1 MRNSRKTAAAV
12 LVAAASMLAA
22 ACSTPEG
29 ADGPGGAADPGAD
42 GCTSVVVAT
51 SSEKVNLIEKLG
63 ADFKKSSLHDGLD
76 KCATIYPIN
85 VSSGNGAKILGADPA
100 TWPLKDRSFWPT
112 IWSPASTVWTDRVEA
127 SGNNGVAGAT
137 SFTRTPVVLG
147 VPESMAQALGYPQK
161 PISLQDIARL
171 VADPKGW
178 ASVGKPLWGDFKI
191 AKTNPNS
198 STTGLSTIL
207 MQAYAAS
214 GKTKGLSTADV
225 AKAKEFSRTFESGA
239 IHYGDTTGAVLK
251 TLYEGTRNAGG
262 SAYVSAVALEETS
275 LFNYNKGNP
284 DSHTVQPGEE
294 LVPPREKLVAV
305 YPSGGSMWSDNPAV
319 VLDEPWVTAAQK
331 TAGKAFID
339 YLQTKQAQEVLP
351 SYGFR
356 PVLKGVDVTQD
367 LNTAIGIDPAQP
379 KVTLPKPTPEVV
391 SAAIDQWT
399 EIRKPSAVL
408 ELIDIS
414 GSMDE
419 GIGDGRSRLDGAID
433 GATGTLGHFR
443 STDEVGVWA
452 FTTDVHSDL
461 GENLVPVHPFGALGT
476 GREKLVGQIEDL
488 AHARRGGTP
497 LYDAI
502 SKSYDYMVK
511 NAQPGRINAI
521 VVLSDGEDT
530 DSETSIDSLLVKINR
545 SAMEGAAQTPVRIFT
560 IVYSDDA
567 DKNVL
572 ARIAK
577 ASGGQSFD
585 ASDPERI
592 DAVFASVINN
602 F

>member
-12 LVAAASMLAA
+12 LVAAASLLAA
-22 ACSTPEG
+22 SCSSPESP
-29 ADGPGGAADPGAD
+29 DGSGGTAAPGDD

-63 ADFKKSSLHDGLD
+63 EDFKKSSLHKGLD
-76 KCATIYPIN
+76 ECATIYPIN
-85 VSSGNGAKILGADPA
+85 VSSGNGAKILSADPDS
-100 TWPLKDRSFWPT
+100 WPLKDRAFWPT

-127 SGNNGVAGAT
+127 SGNNAVAGAT
-137 SFTRTPVVLG
+137 SFARTPVVLG
-147 VPESMAQALGYPQK
+147 VPESMAKALGYPQK
-161 PISLQDIARL
+161 PISLQDIGTL

-191 AKTNPNS
+191 AKTNPNT
-198 STTGLSTIL
+198 STTGLSTVL
-207 MQAYAAS
+207 MQSYAAS
-214 GKTKGLSTADV
+214 GKTKDLTTADV

-251 TLYEGTRNAGG
+251 TLYDGTRNAGG

-275 LFNYNKGNP
+275 LFNYNLGNP
-284 DSHTVQPGEE
+284 DSHTVQPGED

-319 VLDEPWVTAAQK
+319 VLDEPWVNAAQK
-331 TAGKAFID
+331 AAGKAFVD
-339 YLQTKQAQEVLP
+339 FLQTKEAQELLP

-356 PVLKGVDVTQD
+356 PVLKGVDITKD
-367 LNTAIGIDPAQP
+367 LNSSIGIDPAQP
-379 KVTLPKPTPEVV
+379 TVTLPKPAPEVV
-391 SAAIDQWT
+391 SAAIDQWL

-419 GIGDGRSRLDGAID
+419 GIGDGRTRLDGAID
-433 GATGTLGHFR
+433 GATGTLDHFR
-443 STDEVGVWA
+443 SSDEVGVWA
-452 FTTDVHSDL
+452 FTTDVRSDL
-461 GENLVPVHPFGALGT
+461 GENLVPVHPFGALGS
-476 GREKLVGQIEDL
+476 GREKLESQIEDL

-502 SKSYDYMVK
+502 SKAYDYMVK

-545 SAMEGAAQTPVRIFT
+545 SAKEGAAETPVRIFT

-567 DKNVL
+567 NKNVL